1 MHCFWGMVS
10 IYNWRGFSGPLSEEG
25 CLKQGTLPHCK
36 FDPLD
41 NQRQHH
47 PPHHR
52 EVKKNRKNHKW
63 KQVGWLR
70 TTHLFQHFK
79 ASLSLWQGEGSS
91 LRRFDFPALQNWFSR
106 SSAGHCVSLCTSYFL
121 RINLVTRLAINKPI
135 VRSWKLQGTDV
146 SVNNWALCHFPESS
160 GSLGNSMGN
169 PQVGARKCNNWQN
182 LPMMLGP
189 SKVS

>member
-52 EVKKNRKNHKW
+52 EVKKKTEKITNENKWVGSEPPTFFNTLKHHYRCGKVKGVPFSVLTFLPCRTGSPGLLPVTALYILFSQNKSCHKACN
-63 KQVGWLR
+63 QQ
-70 TTHLFQHFK
+70 THCAQL
-79 ASLSLWQGEGSS
+79 E
-91 LRRFDFPALQNWFSR
+91 
-106 SSAGHCVSLCTSYFL
+106 T
-121 RINLVTRLAINKPI
+121 
-135 VRSWKLQGTDV
+135 
-146 SVNNWALCHFPESS
+146 
-160 GSLGNSMGN
+160 
-169 PQVGARKCNNWQN
+169 ARH
-182 LPMMLGP
+182 
-189 SKVS
+189 